1 MTEEINQ
8 LKSLLAECARALWQP
23 RNYTSQQMLDLIERA
38 NAASQQKTQA
48 PQLQGG
54 PEL

>member
-1 MTEEINQ
+1 MTEEINE
-8 LKSLLAECARALWQP
+8 LKSLLVECARALWQP

-38 NAASQQKTQA
+38 NAANQERAQA
-48 PQLQGG
+48 PELQGG